1 MFVIISTIKSLSW
14 TPLYD
19 RSYFQETTSYLHK
32 DFAVVEISKYIKCQ
46 QIIVPLI
53 VDRKC
58 EHFGNELKKV
68 QCQETKWLVQKC
80 SEDFFCG
87 KTNESN

>member
-1 MFVIISTIKSLSW
+1 MSW

-58 EHFGNELKKV
+58 EHFGNELKPESSV
-68 QCQETKWLVQKC
+68 SGNEMAC
-80 SEDFFCG
+80 SKMLRRFLWW
-87 KTNESN
+87 